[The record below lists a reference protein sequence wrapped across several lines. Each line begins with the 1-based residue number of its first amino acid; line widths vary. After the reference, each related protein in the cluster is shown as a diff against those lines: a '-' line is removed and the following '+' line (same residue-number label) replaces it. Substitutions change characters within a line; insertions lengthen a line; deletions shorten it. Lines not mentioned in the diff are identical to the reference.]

1 MILPMRVELWY
12 NLPVILMKEEE
23 EGRLYMRV
31 KSRLYNTIIKILS
44 QHKKWL
50 DVRHMFTLAWM
61 VVGLIRSEKIS
72 LTAWVPY
79 VESRAQ
85 YAQSTQ
91 RRFQRWIYNDRI
103 RVGGLYDPLIQS
115 ALSGWGD
122 NTLYLALDTSRLF
135 EEYCLIRISVI
146 FRGRAVPVVWKVIEH
161 KSNTVAY
168 EVYKELLDA
177 AAKLLPGGVQV
188 VFLADRGF
196 ADTNLMGHVRELGWH
211 FRIRI
216 KCSFLVYQEG
226 AFRSVDEFPLQPG
239 EAVFL
244 NHVCLTW
251 QKYGPVHV
259 ALGYSPDGKERW
271 YVASDEPVSIETFQ
285 EYGLRSD
292 IEENF
297 LDDKSN
303 GFQLESSK
311 IRSAEGLERLCM
323 VIAVATLYL
332 VSQGVEVVRKGKRR
346 LVDPHWFR
354 GISYLKIGWRWI
366 KTALTKGW
374 RLCRKLCLV
383 GGKDP
388 EPVMPSL
395 RSASKSPVFRVICL
409 GSSP

>member
-1 MILPMRVELWY
+1 
-12 NLPVILMKEEE
+12 MK
-23 EGRLYMRV
+23 V

-50 DVRHMFTLAWM
+50 DVRHKVVLVWM

-72 LTAWVPY
+72 PTAWVPY
-79 VESRAQ
+79 IESRAQ

-91 RRFQRWIYNDRI
+91 RRFARWIYNDRI
-103 RVGGLYDPLIQS
+103 CVGELYGPLIQEG
-115 ALSGWGD
+115 LSEWGED
-122 NTLYLALDTSRLF
+122 TLYIALDTSRLF

-161 KSNTVAY
+161 KSSTVAY
-168 EVYKELLDA
+168 EVYKELLDD
-177 AAKLLPGGVQV
+177 AAKLLPGGVPV

-196 ADTNLMGHVRELGWH
+196 ADTNLMRHVRELGWH

-216 KCSFLVYQEG
+216 KCNFQVYYNGE
-226 AFRSVDEFPLQPG
+226 FRSVDEIPLRPG

-244 NHVCLTW
+244 NHVHLTW
-251 QKYGPVHV
+251 GKYGPVHL
-259 ALGYSPDGKERW
+259 ALGCSPDGKQRW

-285 EYGLRSD
+285 EYGLRFD

-332 VSQGVEVVRKGKRR
+332 VSQGVEVVSKGKRR
-346 LVDPHWFR
+346 LVDSHWFR
-354 GISYLKIGWRWI
+354 GSSYLKIGWGWV
-366 KTALTKGW
+366 KTALARGW
-374 RLCRKLCLV
+374 RLCSKLCLV
-383 GGKDP
+383 GGRDP
-388 EPVMPSL
+388 EPAIASL
-395 RSASKSPVFRVICL
+395 KSASKHQLPVFRVICL

>member
-1 MILPMRVELWY
+1 MR
-12 NLPVILMKEEE
+12 I
-23 EGRLYMRV
+23 

-50 DVRHMFTLAWM
+50 DVRHMYTLAWM

-72 LTAWVPY
+72 PTAWVPY

-103 RVGGLYDPLIQS
+103 HVCELYAPLIQE
-115 ALSGWGD
+115 ALLGWGD

-146 FRGRAVPVVWKVIEH
+146 FRGRAVPLVWKVLEH

-168 EVYKELLDA
+168 HVYKELLDVA
-177 AAKLLPGGVQV
+177 ARLLPDGVQV

-196 ADTNLMGHVRELGWH
+196 ADTKLMGHVRELGWH

-244 NHVCLTW
+244 NHVCLTR

-259 ALGYSPDGKERW
+259 ALGCSPDGKERW

-332 VSQGVEVVRKGKRR
+332 VSQGVEVVRRGKRR

-354 GISYLKIGWRWI
+354 GNSYLKIGWRWV
-366 KTALTKGW
+366 KTALTRGW
-374 RLCRKLCLV
+374 RLCRKLRLI
-383 GGKDP
+383 GGRDP
-388 EPVMPSL
+388 EPVIASL
-395 RSASKSPVFRVICL
+395 RSASMHKPPVFRVICL
-409 GSSP
+409 GNSP

>member
-1 MILPMRVELWY
+1 MR
-12 NLPVILMKEEE
+12 I
-23 EGRLYMRV
+23 

-50 DVRHMFTLAWM
+50 DVRHKFTLAWM

-72 LTAWVPY
+72 PTAWVPY

-91 RRFQRWIYNDRI
+91 RRFQRWVYNDRI
-103 RVGGLYDPLIQS
+103 NVGELYDPLIEG
-115 ALSGWGD
+115 ALSEWGD

-161 KSNTVAY
+161 KSSTVAY
-168 EVYKELLDA
+168 EVYKELLDDA
-177 AAKLLPGGVQV
+177 SNLLPAGVRV

-196 ADTNLMGHVRELGWH
+196 ADTNLMRHVKELGWH

-226 AFRSVDEFPLQPG
+226 AFRNVDEFPLQPG

-251 QKYGPVHV
+251 QKYGTVHL
-259 ALGYSPDGKERW
+259 ALGCSPDGKERW
-271 YVASDEPVSIETFQ
+271 YVASDEPVGIETFC
-285 EYGLRSD
+285 EYGLRFD

-346 LVDPHWFR
+346 LVDSHWFR
-354 GISYLKIGWRWI
+354 GMSYLKIGWRWV

-374 RLCRKLCLV
+374 RLCSKLRLV
-383 GGKDP
+383 GGRDP
-388 EPVMPSL
+388 KPAIASL
-395 RSASKSPVFRVICL
+395 RSARKHQPPVFRVIYL
-409 GSSP
+409 GNSP

>member
-1 MILPMRVELWY
+1 MI
-12 NLPVILMKEEE
+12 
-23 EGRLYMRV
+23 V

-50 DVRHMFTLAWM
+50 DVRHKFTLAWM

-72 LTAWVPY
+72 PTAWVPY

-85 YAQSTQ
+85 YAQSSQ
-91 RRFQRWIYNDRI
+91 RRFTRWIYNDRI
-103 RVGGLYDPLIQS
+103 HACELYAPLIQE
-115 ALSGWGD
+115 ALSEWGD

-135 EEYCLIRISVI
+135 EEYCLIRISAI
-146 FRGRAVPVVWKVIEH
+146 FRGRAVPVVWKVLEH

-168 EVYKELLDA
+168 HVYKKLLDDAAELL
-177 AAKLLPGGVQV
+177 PREIQV

-196 ADTNLMGHVRELGWH
+196 ADTNLMRHIKELGWH

-216 KCSFLVYQEG
+216 KCNFLVYENG
-226 AFRSVDEFPLQPG
+226 AFRSVDKFPLHPG
-239 EAVFL
+239 EALFL
-244 NHVCLTW
+244 NHVHLTLG
-251 QKYGPVHV
+251 KYGSVHV

-271 YVASDEPVSIETFQ
+271 YVASDEPVGIETFC

-346 LVDPHWFR
+346 LVDSHWFR
-354 GISYLKIGWRWI
+354 GSSYLKIGWRWI
-366 KTALTKGW
+366 KTALTRGW
-374 RLCRKLCLV
+374 RLCSKICLV
-383 GGKDP
+383 GGRDP
-388 EPVMPSL
+388 EPAIASL
-395 RSASKSPVFRVICL
+395 RSASRHQPPMFRVICL
-409 GSSP
+409 CNSP

>member
-1 MILPMRVELWY
+1 
-12 NLPVILMKEEE
+12 
-23 EGRLYMRV
+23 
-31 KSRLYNTIIKILS
+31 
-44 QHKKWL
+44 
-50 DVRHMFTLAWM
+50 
-61 VVGLIRSEKIS
+61 
-72 LTAWVPY
+72 
-79 VESRAQ
+79 
-85 YAQSTQ
+85 
-91 RRFQRWIYNDRI
+91 
-103 RVGGLYDPLIQS
+103 LIQE
-115 ALSGWGD
+115 ALSEWGD

-146 FRGRAVPVVWKVIEH
+146 FRGRAVPVVWKVLEH

-168 EVYKELLDA
+168 HVYKGLLDA
-177 AAKLLPGGVQV
+177 AAKLLPEGVQI

-196 ADTNLMGHVRELGWH
+196 ADTKLMGHVRELGWH

-216 KCSFLVYQEG
+216 KSSFLVYQSGE
-226 AFRSVDEFPLQPG
+226 FRSVDEFPLQPG

-244 NHVCLTW
+244 SNVNLTW
-251 QKYGPVHV
+251 HKYGPVHM

-271 YVASDEPVSIETFQ
+271 YIASDEPVSIETFC

-346 LVDPHWFR
+346 LVDSHWFR
-354 GISYLKIGWRWI
+354 GSSYLKIGWRWV
-366 KTALTKGW
+366 KTALTRGW
-374 RLCRKLCLV
+374 RLCSKLCLV
-383 GGKDP
+383 GGRDP
-388 EPVMPSL
+388 EPAIASL
-395 RSASKSPVFRVICL
+395 RSASKHQSPVFRIICL
-409 GSSP
+409 GNSP

>member
-1 MILPMRVELWY
+1 
-12 NLPVILMKEEE
+12 MK
-23 EGRLYMRV
+23 V

-50 DVRHMFTLAWM
+50 DIRHMFTLAWM
-61 VVGLIRSEKIS
+61 VVGLIRSERIS
-72 LTAWVPY
+72 PTAWVPY

-91 RRFQRWIYNDRI
+91 RRFARWVYNDRI
-103 RVGGLYDPLIQS
+103 HVGELYGPLIQE
-115 ALSGWGD
+115 ALSEWGEHI
-122 NTLYLALDTSRLF
+122 LYLALDTSRLF
-135 EEYCLIRISVI
+135 EEYCLIRISLI

-168 EVYKELLDA
+168 EAYKELLDDA
-177 AAKLLPGGVQV
+177 AEVLPEGVPV

-196 ADTNLMGHVRELGWH
+196 ADTKLMGHVRKLGWH

-244 NHVCLTW
+244 NDVCLTW

-271 YVASDEPVSIETFQ
+271 YVASDEPVSIETFC

-323 VIAVATLYL
+323 VLAVATLYL
-332 VSQGVEVVRKGKRR
+332 VSQGVEVVKKGKRR
-346 LVDPHWFR
+346 LVDSHWFR
-354 GISYLKIGWRWI
+354 GSSYLKIGWKWV
-366 KTALTKGW
+366 KTALTRGW
-374 RLCRKLCLV
+374 RLCSKLCLV
-383 GGKDP
+383 GGRDP
-388 EPVMPSL
+388 EPVIASI
-395 RSASKSPVFRVICL
+395 RSASKHQSPVFRVICL
-409 GSSP
+409 GNSP

>member
-1 MILPMRVELWY
+1 MR
-12 NLPVILMKEEE
+12 I
-23 EGRLYMRV
+23 

-91 RRFQRWIYNDRI
+91 RRFQRWIYNHRI
-103 RVGGLYDPLIQS
+103 RVGELYDPLIQE
-115 ALSGWGD
+115 ALSEWGD
-122 NTLYLALDTSRLF
+122 NALYLALDTSRLF
-135 EEYCLIRISVI
+135 EEYYLIRVSVI

-177 AAKLLPGGVQV
+177 AAKLLPEGVKV

-196 ADTNLMGHVRELGWH
+196 ADTNLMRHVREPGWH

-216 KCSFLVYQEG
+216 KSNFLVYQNG

-244 NHVCLTW
+244 NDVRLTW
-251 QKYGPVHV
+251 QKYGSVHV
-259 ALGYSPDGKERW
+259 ALGYSPDGKERC
-271 YVASDEPVSIETFQ
+271 YVASDEPVS
-285 EYGLRSD
+285 
-292 IEENF
+292 
-297 LDDKSN
+297 
-303 GFQLESSK
+303 
-311 IRSAEGLERLCM
+311 
-323 VIAVATLYL
+323 
-332 VSQGVEVVRKGKRR
+332 
-346 LVDPHWFR
+346 
-354 GISYLKIGWRWI
+354 
-366 KTALTKGW
+366 
-374 RLCRKLCLV
+374 
-383 GGKDP
+383 
-388 EPVMPSL
+388 
-395 RSASKSPVFRVICL
+395 
-409 GSSP
+409 

>member
-1 MILPMRVELWY
+1 
-12 NLPVILMKEEE
+12 MK
-23 EGRLYMRV
+23 V

-50 DVRHMFTLAWM
+50 DMRHMFTLAWM
-61 VVGLIRSEKIS
+61 VVGSIRSEKIS

-91 RRFQRWIYNDRI
+91 RRFARWVYNDRI
-103 RVGGLYDPLIQS
+103 CVGELYGPLIQG
-115 ALSGWGD
+115 ALSEWGEHI
-122 NTLYLALDTSRLF
+122 LYLALDTSRLF

-146 FRGRAVPVVWKVIEH
+146 FRGRAVPLIWKVIEH

-177 AAKLLPGGVQV
+177 AAKLLPAGVPI

-196 ADTNLMGHVRELGWH
+196 ADTNLMRHVRELGWH

-216 KCSFLVYQEG
+216 KCNFLVYQNGE
-226 AFRSVDEFPLQPG
+226 FRSVDEFPLHPG

-244 NHVCLTW
+244 NHVHLTW
-251 QKYGPVHV
+251 GKYGPVHL

-271 YVASDEPVSIETFQ
+271 CVASDEPVGIETFC
-285 EYGLRSD
+285 EYGLRTD

-346 LVDPHWFR
+346 LVDSHWFR
-354 GISYLKIGWRWI
+354 GSSYLKIGWKWV

-374 RLCRKLCLV
+374 RLCSKLCLV
-383 GGKDP
+383 GGRDP
-388 EPVMPSL
+388 EPAMASL
-395 RSASKSPVFRVICL
+395 RSISSNQPPMFRVVCL
-409 GSSP
+409 CNSP